1 MLFITG
7 CNREES
13 GRDFAAN
20 SSGIRRR
27 EVRGG
32 GGRRKVRGTSITAP
46 DSHTSESFSVTPLQ
60 KEISFWWRPHRH
72 ETNSSLVVVFLL
84 HLDYCV
90 SAQIDTT
97 RSVSRTENSV
107 TLQYPE

>member
-13 GRDFAAN
+13 GSDFAAN

-27 EVRGG
+27 EVG

-72 ETNSSLVVVFLL
+72 EANSSLVVVFLL
-84 HLDYCV
+84 HLYYCV